1 MRFSE
6 TFNTDF
12 RPVMPD
18 EKPSGVQSNSNRP
31 APYPYP
37 TTAKYLQRPHGS
49 YQYND
54 KHGQRRNHQGLLC
67 EDTSTPFNLVA
78 CEEFQ
83 SDEKL
88 RFLACDSIYCSIIIR
103 LVHNMLSLA
112 RPSVRLAHGWV
123 DLSKTVE
130 VRLRNFHH
138 MVAPSL

>member
-1 MRFSE
+1 VHERNVNSRDINSKHTAIILAVGAALPMTIISATIRLSTVDLCAFSE
-6 TFNTDF
+6 TFDTDF

-67 EDTSTPFNLVA
+67 EQTSTPFNLVV
-78 CEEFQ
+78 CKEFQ

-88 RFLACDSIYCSIIIR
+88 RFLACDNI
-103 LVHNMLSLA
+103 
-112 RPSVRLAHGWV
+112 
-123 DLSKTVE
+123 
-130 VRLRNFHH
+130 
-138 MVAPSL
+138 